1 MKNKIYILFALLAAF
16 CFISCSNII
25 QEKEV
30 NDSASETYVCFNFGN
45 ERAIVSYAY
54 PENYTYTLRGT
65 CNGKTSTLCDKLPY
79 QKFISERFEVFH
91 GEWTFELTAYND
103 TTAVFGA
110 STTQTLNTG
119 SNSVSFVLH
128 ALTGGRGKISITLSY
143 PSSADVKTVLAGLY
157 DSIPSA
163 IPDLNSVPS
172 ECTVF
177 SPEVSASSV
186 TFECSSVPSGENRY
200 VEFFL
205 YDSQDFCIGSYL
217 ESVFLTTGEYISEHA
232 QTFVNSF
239 AATVELT
246 VADQAWV
253 DSGFVLK
260 AVKAGK
266 EYTLQP
272 VANTNTFTASLPL
285 GLYNIHKLNGDTGV
299 TLSVKA
305 TGNSSATVNLAEREY
320 ITTAA
325 NIAQVFASLTGEA
338 NVFVVGKL
346 TASDIE
352 TINEELKKT
361 SYPIHLDLSDT
372 YGLERLPMYAFEGCT
387 NLETIEIPSSVKAI
401 GTKDFYG
408 CTSLKL
414 IKIPSSVIS
423 IGDSAFY
430 GCSSLSSIE
439 IPATVTSIKEYAF
452 SGCTNLASLEIPTS
466 VTSISGDAFSGCTS
480 LKSIKIPSSV
490 TSIGCGIFR
499 NCIGL
504 ASIEIPSSVTS
515 IGGDAFSGCTS
526 LSSIEIPTSVTSIGS
541 GVFRDCTS
549 LSSIEI
555 PSSVTS
561 IGNAAFYHCSSL
573 KSIEIPSSVTSIG
586 SSAFSNCTS
595 LESIKIPSSV
605 TSIENHVF
613 SNCTSLTSI
622 ELPSSI
628 TSIAMCAFVSTKIAS
643 IKIPSSVT
651 SIGKQVFY
659 NCGSLASIEMPA
671 SVTSIGDQVFSY
683 CHALKNITF
692 EDPDNWFVEISSE
705 QTESVDLSNSSENAR
720 YFRNTYQNY
729 SWIKK
734 DQ

>member
-217 ESVFLTTGEYISEHA
+217 ESVFLTAGEYISEHA

-372 YGLERLPMYAFEGCT
+372 YGLERLPTYAFQGCTSLASIKIPSTVTSIGFRAFQSCNILKSIEIPSSVTQIYDCAFEDCT

-401 GTKDFYG
+401 GTRDFCG

-423 IGDSAFY
+423 IGDKAFS

-439 IPATVTSIKEYAF
+439 IPTSVKSIEAYAFTGCTSLASIK
-452 SGCTNLASLEIPTS
+452 IPSS
-466 VTSISGDAFSGCTS
+466 VTSIGGDAFSGCKS

-490 TSIGCGIFR
+490 TSIECGTFR

-504 ASIEIPSSVTS
+504 TSIEIPSSVTS
-515 IGGDAFSGCTS
+515 IGGDAFYN
-526 LSSIEIPTSVTSIGS
+526 
-541 GVFRDCTS
+541 CTS

-555 PSSVTS
+555 PSLVTSIENNTFHGCTSLSSIKILSSITSIGACAFYGCTSLSSIKIPSSVLSIGLAAFNNCTSLESIEIPSLVTSIETQTFYGCTSLSSIKIPSSITS
-561 IGNAAFYHCSSL
+561 IGNQAFVACASL
-573 KSIEIPSSVTSIG
+573 ESIEIPSSVT
-586 SSAFSNCTS
+586 
-595 LESIKIPSSV
+595 
-605 TSIENHVF
+605 
-613 SNCTSLTSI
+613 
-622 ELPSSI
+622 
-628 TSIAMCAFVSTKIAS
+628 
-643 IKIPSSVT
+643 
-651 SIGKQVFY
+651 
-659 NCGSLASIEMPA
+659 
-671 SVTSIGDQVFSY
+671 
-683 CHALKNITF
+683 
-692 EDPDNWFVEISSE
+692 
-705 QTESVDLSNSSENAR
+705 
-720 YFRNTYQNY
+720 
-729 SWIKK
+729 
-734 DQ
+734 

>member
-30 NDSASETYVCFNFGN
+30 KDSASETYVCFNFGN

-172 ECTVF
+172 ECIVF

-217 ESVFLTTGEYISEHA
+217 ESVFLTAGEYISEHA

-253 DSGFVLK
+253 DSGLVLK

-320 ITTAA
+320 ITTAD
-325 NIAQVFASLTGEA
+325 NIVQVFGSINGEA

-346 TASDIE
+346 TVSDIE

-372 YGLERLPMYAFEGCT
+372 YGLERLPAYAFQGCTSLASIKIPSTVTSIGFSAFQSCNILKSIEIPSSVTQIYDRAFEGCT

-401 GTKDFYG
+401 GTRDFYG

-439 IPATVTSIKEYAF
+439 IP
-452 SGCTNLASLEIPTS
+452 TS
-466 VTSISGDAFSGCTS
+466 VTSIQAYAFTGCTS
-480 LKSIKIPSSV
+480 LASIK
-490 TSIGCGIFR
+490 
-499 NCIGL
+499 
-504 ASIEIPSSVTS
+504 IPSSVTS
-515 IGGDAFSGCTS
+515 IGGDAFYNCTS
-526 LSSIEIPTSVTSIGS
+526 LSSIEIPSLVTSIENSTFYGCTS
-541 GVFRDCTS
+541 LSSIKIPSSITSIGAYAFYRCTSLSSIKIPSSIISIGIAAFNNCTSLESIEIPSLVTSIETQTFYGCTS

-555 PSSVTS
+555 PSSVTK
-561 IGNAAFYHCSSL
+561 IGNQAFVACTSL
-573 KSIEIPSSVTSIG
+573 ESIEIPSSVTSIEKY
-586 SSAFSNCTS
+586 AFHSCSKLNEILFDS
-595 LESIKIPSSV
+595 
-605 TSIENHVF
+605 
-613 SNCTSLTSI
+613 
-622 ELPSSI
+622 
-628 TSIAMCAFVSTKIAS
+628 
-643 IKIPSSVT
+643 
-651 SIGKQVFY
+651 
-659 NCGSLASIEMPA
+659 
-671 SVTSIGDQVFSY
+671 
-683 CHALKNITF
+683 
-692 EDPDNWFVEISSE
+692 PDNWFVEISNE
-705 QTESVDLSNSSENAR
+705 QIESIDLRDSSVNVG
-720 YFRNTYQNY
+720 YFTRSYYKYN
-729 SWIKK
+729 WIKK